1 MYYGQQMADTLWKY
15 NLNSFDVE
23 SYSALADN
31 ETHITSQH
39 FKPE

>member
-1 MYYGQQMADTLWKY
+1 MYHGQQMADTLWKY

-23 SYSALADN
+23 SHSALAAK
-31 ETHITSQH
+31 EKHVTSQH